1 MAKKAKKSVTKE
13 TVTTAKKA
21 TNFASGVFIK
31 EITFDNGNTLMKINF
46 DARRFCN
53 WMKDNVNAN
62 GYVQTDVW
70 SNKGGSKFTH
80 SMTHNSYDP
89 QAAAKAEIQET
100 VENLPF

>member
-1 MAKKAKKSVTKE
+1 MATKSKKTTKKSV
-13 TVTTAKKA
+13 AKKE

-46 DARRFCN
+46 DARKFCN
-53 WMKDNVNAN
+53 WMKENVNAN

-70 SNKGGSKFTH
+70 SNKEGSKFTH
-80 SMTHNSYDP
+80 SMSHNDYNP
-89 QAAAKAEIQET
+89 QAAAKAELQET